1 MLARLNGIAGVG
13 SAEVD
18 HQGELLR
25 LRLDQVEVLGSV
37 RSALKDLGFAA
48 EVADHESAST
58 SETRWYG
65 AETVRQLS
73 REESGVIARRITPP
87 VVHAH
92 RLDQM
97 TGDRLTAAVAEA
109 LYGCFSTHTLSAG
122 TLTGA
127 LRDACAA
134 AVEAAAT
141 ALIGAAGARELAVT
155 LRDDLRAVE
164 KDGGT

>member
-25 LRLDQVEVLGSV
+25 LRLDHHEVLGSV
-37 RSALKDLGFAA
+37 RSALKDLGYAA
-48 EVADHESAST
+48 EVGDEESGST

-65 AETVRQLS
+65 ADTVRQLS
-73 REESGVIARRITPP
+73 REESGVIAQRITPP

-92 RLDQM
+92 HLDQA
-97 TGDRLTAAVAEA
+97 TGKRLTAAVAEA
-109 LYGCFSTHTLSAG
+109 LYGCFSAHTLSAG
-122 TLTGA
+122 TPTGA
-127 LRDACAA
+127 LRDACTAA
-134 AVEAAAT
+134 AEAAAT
-141 ALIGAAGARELAVT
+141 ALIGAAGARELAAK
-155 LRDDLRAVE
+155 LREDLRAVE